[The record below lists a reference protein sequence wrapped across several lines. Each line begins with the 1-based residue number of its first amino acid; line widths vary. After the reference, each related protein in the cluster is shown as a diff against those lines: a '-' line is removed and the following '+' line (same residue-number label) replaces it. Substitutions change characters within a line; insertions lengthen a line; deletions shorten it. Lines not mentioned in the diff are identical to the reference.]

1 MSKKDLIIAF
11 DGADITTDQT
21 YTHEIN
27 NNFRFFIDW
36 RWENV
41 NGIAKFKV
49 QASSTGED
57 GTWID
62 RPIHNPVTN
71 TTVTEI
77 LIQGSDDICGI
88 QIHDWIPFYIRLV
101 LLSNT
106 ATSGTFYSNIII
118 HKVREY

>member
-1 MSKKDLIIAF
+1 MSKKDLIIGF
-11 DGADITTDQT
+11 KDVDMTTDQF
-21 YTHEIN
+21 YVHEIN

-36 RWENV
+36 KWENV
-41 NGIAKFKV
+41 IGIAKFKI
-49 QASSTGED
+49 QASTSGEP

-62 RPIHNPVTN
+62 RPLHNPVTN

-77 LIQGSDDICGI
+77 LIQGSDDICGV

-106 ATSGTFYSNIII
+106 ATSGTFSSNIII

>member
-11 DGADITTDQT
+11 TDHDMSVSKN
-21 YTHEIN
+21 YDHEIN

-41 NGIAKFKV
+41 TGIAKFKV
-49 QASSTGED
+49 QASSTGEP

-62 RPIHNPVTN
+62 RPVHNPVTN

-77 LIQGSDDICGI
+77 LVQGSDDICGV
-88 QIHDWIPFYIRLV
+88 QIHDWIPFYIRLAFD
-101 LLSNT
+101 SNT
-106 ATSGTFYSNIII
+106 ATSGTFSSNIII